1 MVVYILA
8 VCAIILVIAV
18 LISMKKSGHFFRCLF
33 FSTLQGTASLLAVN
47 AADIFTGVSV
57 HINWLSL
64 LSGVLFGIPGIIFHI
79 LASIIIK

>member
-79 LASIIIK
+79 LASVIIK

>member
-1 MVVYILA
+1 MVVYLLA

-18 LISMKKSGHFFRCLF
+18 LISMKKSGHFFKCIF
-33 FSTLQGTASLLAVN
+33 FSALQGTASLLAVN

-79 LASIIIK
+79 LASVIIK